1 MSRST
6 PSAPIA
12 WLDKAVL
19 VHVSVLL
26 LGSSWAYGGNIDW
39 ARSALSIWASLALPI
54 TIASF
59 FQPNG
64 LRSSNR
70 RMLIWLLPPLIYSA
84 LVLISVF
91 NPSFRSVAVDRTVLI
106 AHKGAPYPLFP
117 SSANP
122 SASLSALWFGAAVY
136 LSAFNVAIVLRRR
149 ATLRFLLILIATN
162 ALALSVFGALQKLS
176 SAGFYFGAETSPNKR
191 YFATFI
197 YNNHWGA
204 FMALCLAATLG
215 LLFYYA
221 RNYRARDLWHS
232 PFTVAVMAVLLIAL
246 TGPLSAS
253 RAATVMAALLMTI
266 ATAHALAKV
275 IAARKSAGRA
285 AWPAVALLLI
295 FVSTSASAAGWL
307 SFRSLNERIE
317 ETRTLIEKKQSLFGA
332 RVELYA
338 DTWELASRQ
347 PVFGWGLNSY
357 DIAFQLIRPR
367 PLQASR
373 QYESSY
379 ATAHND
385 WLQSLA
391 ETGFTG
397 TILLILTVALPLA
410 TLRAPQLRHPLVAY
424 PLIGLGLILLYA
436 GMEFPF
442 SCGAFLI
449 TFWVLFFTLIR
460 HAELSAPTS
469 R

>member
-1 MSRST
+1 MNRPTSST
-6 PSAPIA
+6 PVA

-19 VHVSVLL
+19 IHVSVLL
-26 LGSSWAYGGNIDW
+26 LGSSWAFGGNIDW
-39 ARSALSIWASLALPI
+39 ARQALSIWASLALPI
-54 TIASF
+54 TVASF

-64 LRSSNR
+64 LHSSKR
-70 RMLIWLLPPLIYSA
+70 RLIWLLPPLLYVA
-84 LVLISVF
+84 LVLISAC
-91 NPSFRSVAVDRTVLI
+91 NPSFRSIAVDGNVLL
-106 AHKGAPYPLFP
+106 AHKGAPYPLLP

-122 SASLSALWFGAAVY
+122 SASLAALWFGTGVY
-136 LSAFNVAIVLRRR
+136 LSAFNLVVVVRRR
-149 ATLRFLLILIATN
+149 TTLRFLLILIATN

-204 FMALCLAATLG
+204 FMVLCLAATLG
-215 LLFYYA
+215 LLFHYA

-232 PFTVAVMAVLLIAL
+232 PFTLAVLAVLLIAL

-253 RAATVMAALLMTI
+253 RAATVMAALLLTI

-275 IAARKSAGRA
+275 IAARRSAGRA

-295 FVSTSASAAGWL
+295 FVSTSVSAAGWL
-307 SFRSLNERIE
+307 SFRSLNERIV
-317 ETRTLIEKKQSLFGA
+317 ETRTLLEKNQSLLGA
-332 RVELYA
+332 RVELYR
-338 DTWELASRQ
+338 DTWELASRR

-357 DIAFQLIRPR
+357 DITFQLIRPR

-391 ETGFTG
+391 ETGFAG
-397 TILLILTVALPLA
+397 TILLVLTAALPLA
-410 TLRAPQLRHPLVAY
+410 SLRSSQLRHPLVAY

-449 TFWVLFFTLIR
+449 TFWILFFTLVR
-460 HAELSAPTS
+460 HAELSAQAP